1 MKIIT
6 GSDTLKGKA
15 VEILTDSF
23 QKNPAVNDT
32 LYPDMNRDKRMNA
45 LMTYL
50 VETGIAKDGLH
61 LTDDYAGAFIMYD
74 PVLRPS
80 GIADT
85 WRQLKLVNRCIGWS
99 RLTYAS
105 AKDKKMRSFRPE
117 HSHLYLSMIGTL
129 YSAQGK
135 GTGKFMLEHIKQLAR
150 TSARSVYL
158 ETSVTKNVE
167 WYLRHGFSIHGEW
180 KIRDDYHVRFMN
192 YKPE

>member
-1 MKIIT
+1 MKIIP
-6 GSDTLKGKA
+6 GSDALKGKA
-15 VEILTDSF
+15 IEILTDSF

-32 LYPDMNRDKRMNA
+32 LYPDAQRDKRMNA
-45 LMTYL
+45 LMSYL
-50 VETGIAKDGLH
+50 VETGMAKDGLH
-61 LTDDYAGAFIMYD
+61 LTDDYSGAFIMYD

-80 GIADT
+80 GFSDT
-85 WRQLKLVNRCIGWS
+85 MRQVKLVHHCIGWS
-99 RLTYAS
+99 RLSYAS

-129 YSAQGK
+129 CSAQGK
-135 GTGKFMLEHIKQLAR
+135 RTGKFMLEHIKQLAR
-150 TSARSVYL
+150 SSARTVYL

-180 KIRDDYHVRFMN
+180 KIRDEYHVRFMN

>member
-1 MKIIT
+1 MKIVT
-6 GSDTLKGKA
+6 GNNSLKSKA

-32 LYPDMNRDKRMNA
+32 LYPDAQRDKRMNA
-45 LMTYL
+45 LMSYL
-50 VETGIAKDGLH
+50 VETGMAKDGLH
-61 LTDDYAGAFIMYD
+61 LTDDYSGAFIMYD
-74 PVLRPS
+74 PVLRPN
-80 GIADT
+80 GFADT
-85 WRQLKLVNRCIGWS
+85 MSQLKLVHHCIGWS
-99 RLTYAS
+99 RLSYAS

-150 TSARSVYL
+150 SSARTVYL

-192 YKPE
+192 YKLE